1 MAGRRVR
8 SRYSHWA
15 TKFSANDMGR
25 RNFHGKVE
33 TIGDSC
39 QADYLVMVVCQRCKT
54 EKQMHPYTLM
64 SAKNTLHSAKLGVA
78 LPGFFCK
85 RCRHSV
91 RVIVT
96 CTYRR
101 SGEM

>member
-1 MAGRRVR
+1 
-8 SRYSHWA
+8 
-15 TKFSANDMGR
+15 MGR
-25 RNFHGKVE
+25 RNFHGQVE

-39 QADYLVMVVCQRCKT
+39 QADYLVIVACGQCGT
-54 EKQMHPYTLM
+54 QKQMHPYKLIA
-64 SAKNTLHSAKLGVA
+64 AKKALTTAMLGRS

-85 RCRHSV
+85 LCRRSTSV
-91 RVIVT
+91 TIT

>member
-1 MAGRRVR
+1 
-8 SRYSHWA
+8 
-15 TKFSANDMGR
+15 MGR
-25 RNFHGKVE
+25 RNYHGAVD

-39 QADYLVMVVCQRCKT
+39 QADYLVMVTCETCGAQ
-54 EKQMHPYTLM
+54 KQMHPF
-64 SAKNTLHSAKLGVA
+64 KLIAANKALTTASLGEP

-85 RCRHSV
+85 RCRRSARAV
-91 RVIVT
+91 VT

>member
-1 MAGRRVR
+1 
-8 SRYSHWA
+8 
-15 TKFSANDMGR
+15 MGR
-25 RNFHGKVE
+25 HNFHGAIE

-39 QADYLVMVVCQRCKT
+39 QADYLVMVACEQCRA
-54 EKQMHPYTLM
+54 EKQMHPYRLISANQTLT
-64 SAKNTLHSAKLGVA
+64 SAALGVP

-85 RCRHSV
+85 HCRRSA
-91 RVIVT
+91 RAIVT